1 MKFLILQHIDC
12 EGPGELGRFMAD
24 AGVSYDVVKLNHGE
38 KALELA
44 QYQALLVMGGPMN
57 VYEEDKYPY
66 LKGEDKLIKEAVKIN
81 MPYLGICLGAQL
93 LAKALGAKVRP
104 NYTKEIGFMS
114 VYLTEKAK
122 ENRLF
127 RKIDKNLPVFQWHGD
142 TFEIPEGAEKL
153 AISSTCQNQ
162 AFFYGNLYAIQFH
175 LEVTSAMI
183 REWVKEYKQEL
194 DSMRKNVLAEVLPPD
209 LEWQAANLKVTARV
223 LFNNFLDIV
232 KNNSKKG
239 D

>member
-12 EGPGELGRFMAD
+12 EGPGELGPFMEAV
-24 AGVSYDVVKLNHGE
+24 GVSYDVVKLNHGE

-44 QYQALLVMGGPMN
+44 QYQAMLVMGGPMN

-66 LKGEDKLIKEAVKIN
+66 LKEEDKLIKEAAKIN

-153 AISSTCQNQ
+153 ATSPTCQNQ
-162 AFFYGNLYAIQFH
+162 AFFFGNLYAIQFH
-175 LEVTSAMI
+175 LEVTSGMI

-194 DSMRKNVLAEVLPPD
+194 DGMGKNVLAEILPPD
-209 LEWQAANLKVTARV
+209 LEWQTANLKVAARV

-232 KNNSKKG
+232 KNNGKKG
-239 D
+239 V